1 MEPKIIRVSDYTDKT
16 IQCVDCGVTFTWSAP
31 EQAFY
36 ASKGFNTEPKRC
48 PDCRKF
54 RRLSLVLDD
63 RPSKGGGNNDS

>member
-36 ASKGFNTEPKRC
+36 ASKGFTPNQNAARIVEN
-48 PDCRKF
+48 
-54 RRLSLVLDD
+54 SAA
-63 RPSKGGGNNDS
+63 